1 MISRRARDAAPGGMG
16 MAISR
21 RSLRWGAVA
30 SAAMVAGMLPL
41 ATAGGAQA
49 IEQDGKN
56 IFVVGE
62 LQKVDNHNP
71 FKGITVAAYETW
83 AITYNTLTG
92 YSADD
97 FSPVP
102 QLAESWEAS
111 DDNLTWTYH
120 LVDNATFTDG
130 VPLTAKDVVYTFKR
144 VMAGESIEK
153 TNYGSYVRNIDTVK
167 ALDDYTVQ
175 MTVKK
180 PTPVMNNLQVPIL
193 PEHIWSKISSD
204 DLPKYTNEP
213 DADPPG
219 MVGSGP
225 FKLVDIVEGQSYRF
239 EANPD
244 YFGGAPHIDGV
255 EFKIYQNDNSLVT
268 ALENGEIDFA
278 DDLDAKLFSTLE
290 GKSGIT
296 ATSSVNPAFSYITMN
311 GGAALTDDT
320 PIGTGHPSLKDP
332 VVREAINYAIDKDAL
347 VDRTLDGRGEPGD
360 TFIPPIYA
368 DQHLT
373 ITDPITY
380 DPEKANQLLDDA
392 GYTKGPDGIRTMPDG
407 SDPLVYKLYDRSTS
421 KTSQTTMELVQNW
434 LKDIGIDSTLETVS
448 ENRLYGIAGD
458 GTYDMYEWG
467 WSDEPD
473 PDYMT
478 SVFTCGQRSYEAGSG
493 KVWAGLNDSF
503 YCNEDYD
510 KLYEQQATEMDP
522 AKRNELIKQAQQMVY
537 DANAYIIY
545 EYYDYLQAYRSDRYT
560 DFTRQP
566 SGDGPLL
573 FQYGI
578 YSYLSIRPVT
588 DSGSSSSG
596 SNTALIVGGVA
607 AAAVLV
613 GIVVWL
619 ATRGR
624 RSSDADVE

>member
-1 MISRRARDAAPGGMG
+1 MART
-16 MAISR
+16 R

-30 SAAMVAGMLPL
+30 SAVVVAGVIPV
-41 ATAGGAQA
+41 AASGGAQA
-49 IEQDGKN
+49 MEENGKN

-62 LQKVDNHNP
+62 IQDVDNLNP

-83 AITYNTLTG
+83 ALTYNTLTG

-97 FSPVP
+97 FSSVP
-102 QLAESWEAS
+102 QLAKSWEPS

-120 LVDNATFTDG
+120 LVDNATFSDG
-130 VPLTAKDVVYTFKR
+130 VALTSKDVAYTFNR
-144 VMAGESIEK
+144 VIAGESIEK
-153 TNYGSYVRNIDTVK
+153 TNYGSYVRNITSVK
-167 ALDDYTVQ
+167 ATDPYTVV

-204 DLPKYTNEP
+204 DLPKYANEP
-213 DADPPG
+213 DSDPPG

-225 FKLVDIVEGQSYRF
+225 FIMTDVNKGQYYRF
-239 EANPD
+239 ETNPNYWD
-244 YFGGAPHIDGV
+244 GEPNIDGV
-255 EFKIYQNDNSLVT
+255 EFKIYQNQNGLVT
-268 ALENGEIDFA
+268 ALQNGEIDFA
-278 DDLDAKLFSTLE
+278 DDLDANLFKTLE
-290 GKSGIT
+290 GNADIQT
-296 ATSSVNPAFSYITMN
+296 ESSVNPAFSYITFN
-311 GGAALTDDT
+311 GGAALTDGT

-373 ITDPITY
+373 IDNPITY
-380 DPEKANQLLDDA
+380 DPDKANQLLDDA
-392 GYTKGPDGIRTMPDG
+392 GYKRGPDGIRTMPDG
-407 SDPLVYKLYDRSTS
+407 SDPLVYKLYDRTTS
-421 KTSQTTMELVQNW
+421 QTSQTTMELVKGW

-478 SVFTCGQRSYEAGSG
+478 SVFTCGQRSYETAAG

-503 YCNEDYD
+503 YCNKKYD
-510 KLYEQQATEMDP
+510 QLYEQQATEMDQ
-522 AKRNELIKQAQQMVY
+522 AKRYDIVKQAQQMVY

-578 YSYLSIRPVT
+578 YSYLSIKPV
-588 DSGSSSSG
+588 SGSSDSSSS

-613 GIVVWL
+613 GVIVWL

>member
-1 MISRRARDAAPGGMG
+1 
-16 MAISR
+16 MASTA
-21 RSLRWGAVA
+21 LVVGL
-30 SAAMVAGMLPL
+30 LPL
-41 ATAGGAQA
+41 ATMSGAQA

-62 LQKVDNHNP
+62 LQKVDNLNP

-83 AITYNTLTG
+83 ALTYNTLTG
-92 YSADD
+92 YSAED

-102 QLAESWEAS
+102 QLAKSWEAS

-120 LVDNATFTDG
+120 LVDNAKFTDG

-153 TNYGSYVRNIDTVK
+153 TNYGSYVRNIESVK
-167 ALDDYTVQ
+167 ATDDYTVV
-175 MTVKK
+175 MTVKQ

-213 DADPPG
+213 DSDPPG

-225 FKLVDIVEGQSYRF
+225 FKLVDIVQGQSYTF

-244 YFGGAPHIDGV
+244 YWGGAPHIDGV

-278 DDLDAKLFSTLE
+278 DDLDARLFATLE
-290 GKSGIT
+290 GNPDI
-296 ATSSVNPAFSYITMN
+296 AAESSVNPAFSYITFN
-311 GGAALTDDT
+311 GGAALTDGT

-360 TFIPPIYA
+360 TFIPPIYE

-373 ITDPITY
+373 VEDPITY
-380 DPEKANQLLDDA
+380 DPDKANQLLDDA
-392 GYTKGPDGIRTMPDG
+392 GYKRGPDGIRTMPDG

-421 KTSQTTMELVQNW
+421 KTSQTTMELVQGW

-478 SVFTCGQRSYEAGSG
+478 SVFTCGQRSYQTASG
-493 KVWAGLNDSF
+493 KTWAGLNDSF
-503 YCNEDYD
+503 YCNKQYD
-510 KLYEQQATEMDP
+510 KIYEQQSTEMDP
-522 AKRNELIKQAQQMVY
+522 AKRIELVKQAQQMVY

-566 SGDGPLL
+566 TGDGPLL

-578 YSYLSIRPVT
+578 YSYLSIRPV
-588 DSGSSSSG
+588 DGSSDSSSS

-613 GIVVWL
+613 GVVVWL

-624 RSSDADVE
+624 RSSDSDVE

>member
-1 MISRRARDAAPGGMG
+1 MSRT
-16 MAISR
+16 R

-30 SAAMVAGMLPL
+30 IAGMVAGLLPL
-41 ATAGGAQA
+41 VTINGAQA
-49 IEQDGKN
+49 VEQDGEN

-62 LQKVDNHNP
+62 LQKVDNLNP

-83 AITYNTLTG
+83 ALTYNTLTG
-92 YSADD
+92 YSAED

-130 VPLTAKDVVYTFKR
+130 EPLTADDVVYTFKR
-144 VMAGESIEK
+144 VIAGESIEK
-153 TNYGSYVRNIDTVK
+153 TNYGSYVRNIETVK
-167 ALDDYTVQ
+167 ATDDYTVV
-175 MTVKK
+175 MTVKE
-180 PTPVMNNLQVPIL
+180 PTPVMNNLQIPIL
-193 PEHIWSKISSD
+193 PEHIWSEIDSNE
-204 DLPKYTNEP
+204 LPKYTNEP
-213 DADPPG
+213 DSDPPG

-225 FKLVDIVEGQSYRF
+225 FKLVEVVQGQSYRF

-244 YFGGAPHIDGV
+244 YWAGAPNIDGV

-278 DDLDAKLFSTLE
+278 DDLDAKLFATLE
-290 GKSGIT
+290 GNPDI
-296 ATSSVNPAFSYITMN
+296 AAESSVNPAFSYITMN
-311 GGAALTDDT
+311 GGAKLTDGS
-320 PIGTGHPSLKDP
+320 PIPGATGHPSLQDP
-332 VVREAINYAIDKDAL
+332 VVREAIHYAIDKEAL
-347 VDRTLDGRGEPGD
+347 VERTLDGRGEPGD
-360 TFIPPIYA
+360 TFIPPIYE
-368 DQHLT
+368 DQHLE
-373 ITDPITY
+373 IEDPITY
-380 DPEKANQLLDDA
+380 DPDHANELLDQA
-392 GYTKGPDGIRTMPDG
+392 GYTLGPDGVRTMPDG
-407 SDPLVYKLYDRSTS
+407 SDPLVYQLYDRSTS
-421 KTSQTTMELVQNW
+421 KTSQTTMELVQGW
-434 LKDIGIDSTLETVS
+434 LKDIGIDSNLETVS

-458 GTYDMYEWG
+458 GTFDMYEWG

-478 SVFTCGQRSYEAGSG
+478 SVFTCGQMSYTSASG

-503 YCNEDYD
+503 YCNKEYD
-510 KLYEQQATEMDP
+510 EVYEAQATEMDP
-522 AKRNELIKQAQQMVY
+522 AKRNELVKQAQQMVY

-560 DFTRQP
+560 NFTRQP
-566 SGDGPLL
+566 TGDGPLL

-578 YSYLSIRPVT
+578 YSYLTIEPVT
-588 DSGSSSSG
+588 DGGSDSDST
-596 SNTALIVGGVA
+596 NTALIIGGVA

-613 GIVVWL
+613 GVIVWL

-624 RSSDADVE
+624 RSSESDVE